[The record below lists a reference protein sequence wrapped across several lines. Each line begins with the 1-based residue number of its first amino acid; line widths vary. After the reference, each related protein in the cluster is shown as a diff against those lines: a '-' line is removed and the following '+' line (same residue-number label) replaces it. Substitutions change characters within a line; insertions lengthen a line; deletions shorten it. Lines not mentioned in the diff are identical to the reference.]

1 MAGVAGG
8 REAESSGATWVLG
21 SMLAVL
27 PSEDGGSLRKLLNV
41 GNTWHIEVVPYSG
54 GVGWAWSAKQSWEFG
69 GVGGDSHVMF
79 GALGTNSLWS
89 SG

>member
-8 REAESSGATWVLG
+8 GEAWVLG

-27 PSEDGGSLRKLLNV
+27 SEDGGSLRKLLNV

-54 GVGWAWSAKQSWEFG
+54 GVGMECKAELGIWRG
-69 GVGGDSHVMF
+69 GG
-79 GALGTNSLWS
+79 
-89 SG
+89 

>member
-1 MAGVAGG
+1 M
-8 REAESSGATWVLG
+8 LG

-27 PSEDGGSLRKLLNV
+27 SEDGGSLRKLLNV

-54 GVGWAWSAKQSWEFG
+54 GGSAWSAKQSWEFG
-69 GVGGDSHVMF
+69 GVGGDSRVMF
-79 GALGTNSLWS
+79 GALGTNGFWS